1 LGRHV
6 SSGGGGGVGPTD
18 GGGERPG
25 ARLEITGIRISLID
39 FPRKIWLV
47 ARVAGVWDVN
57 RGASV

>member
-1 LGRHV
+1 
-6 SSGGGGGVGPTD
+6 VGTTD

-25 ARLEITGIRISLID
+25 ARLEITEIRFSLID
-39 FPRKIWLV
+39 CPREIWMV